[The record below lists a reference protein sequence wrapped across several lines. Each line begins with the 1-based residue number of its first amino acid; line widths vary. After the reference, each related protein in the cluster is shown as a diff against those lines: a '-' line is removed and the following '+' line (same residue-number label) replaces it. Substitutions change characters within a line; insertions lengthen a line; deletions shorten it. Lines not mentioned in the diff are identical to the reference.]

1 MLQKSTLKK
10 LNERKW
16 LEITKH
22 DSNAPQTWNRIRN
35 SANKAI
41 SQLKLLAD
49 VLPDKEQGQI
59 FNYDNVRLLISS
71 MLRQPLWIDSN
82 PDTDDARRTRLAA
95 ILAEESL
102 NKCITRYTAIE
113 DSPKIAKLPIAHL
126 QESIEICKD
135 IASKVESE
143 ERQREIKQLIYLF
156 TWNNPS
162 STDDKKII
170 KYLKKEFNLD
180 WLDTAKIQKHDRT
193 ITITNEEKN
202 GSFPYISIG
211 LNEQRTG
218 ARLSVYNKFGN
229 EEYTK
234 DLIVKLEDN
243 DNLNVYAKKNKTYN
257 RKSKFAS

>member
-10 LNERKW
+10 LSELKW
-16 LEITKH
+16 LDIMKH

-59 FNYDNVRLLISS
+59 FDYGNIRQLVSS
-71 MLRQPLWIDSN
+71 MLGQPVWIDSN
-82 PDTDDARRTRLAA
+82 YDLFDARRTRLAA

-102 NKCITRYTAIE
+102 NKCITRYTTIE
-113 DSPKIAKLPIAHL
+113 DSPAIAELSVAHL
-126 QESIEICKD
+126 QKSIEICKG
-135 IASKVESE
+135 IASKVESK
-143 ERQREIKQLIYLF
+143 ERESETKQLMYLF
-156 TWNNPS
+156 TWNNPY

-211 LNEQRTG
+211 LNEQGTG

-229 EEYTK
+229 EEYSK

-257 RKSKFAS
+257 RKSKSAS